1 MAASRRVVARE
12 HAALEARVIATRALH
27 YTSGSFPSEDRPAHV
42 RAGSAL
48 GWMGGR
54 IAVIQDDANFV
65 AFVDA
70 ESGEVDALALSAG
83 EGGNRCFDDAR
94 GNKAHKLDLEA
105 CIVHGSR
112 LIAFGSGSTARRE
125 RLVVVD
131 RLERRAE
138 LIDVGALYAA
148 LRARADFAGSELNIE
163 GAALLDGDRV
173 VLLQRGNG
181 APRGELLP
189 IDATVELSLDALV
202 GFVDRGGR
210 GTPPALG
217 TVTQFDLGAIDGVR
231 LTFTDAAAR
240 GNDLVFLAAAEAS
253 PDAVRDGPVAG
264 VALGVVDGA
273 GTARWT
279 RVRAMDGS
287 WFAAKAEGLLFD
299 RVRADR
305 AFAVVDADDPER
317 ATELVVLELRGF

>member
-1 MAASRRVVARE
+1 MARSRHVVARE
-12 HAALEARVIATRALH
+12 DAGLGARVIETRALH
-27 YTSGSFPSEDRPAHV
+27 YTSGGSPFEDRPAHV

-48 GWMGGR
+48 GWVGGR

-70 ESGEVDALALSAG
+70 ESGPVDALPLSAG
-83 EGGNRCFDDAR
+83 EGGVRCFDDAR

-112 LIAFGSGSTARRE
+112 LIAFGSGSTAKRE

-131 RLERRAE
+131 VHEQRAE
-138 LIDVGALYAA
+138 LIDAGTLYAA
-148 LRARADFAGSELNIE
+148 LRARTAFAGSELNIE
-163 GAALLDGDRV
+163 GAALLDGGRV

-181 APRGELLP
+181 AARGELLP
-189 IDATVELSLDALV
+189 IDATVELALDALLA
-202 GFVDRGGR
+202 FVECR
-210 GTPPALG
+210 GTRSPPALG

-240 GNDLVFLAAAEAS
+240 GGDLAFLAAAEAS
-253 PDAVRDGPVAG
+253 PDAVRDGPIAG
-264 VALGVVDGA
+264 VAIGVIDAA

-279 RVRAMDGS
+279 RLRADHDS

-299 RVRADR
+299 RLHADR

-317 ATELVVLELRGF
+317 ASELVVLELEGF

>member
-1 MAASRRVVARE
+1 MSTSRRVVARE
-12 HAALEARVIATRALH
+12 HASLLARVIETRALH
-27 YTSGSFPSEDRPAHV
+27 YTSGSSPSEDRPAHV

-48 GWMGGR
+48 GWLGGR

-65 AFVDA
+65 ALLEA
-70 ESGEVDALALSAG
+70 ESGRVDALTLSAG
-83 EGGNRCFDDAR
+83 EGGARCFDDAR

-112 LIAFGSGSTARRE
+112 LIVFGSGSTAKRE

-131 RLERRAE
+131 VPERRAE
-138 LIDVGALYAA
+138 LIDAGALYAA
-148 LRARADFAGSELNIE
+148 LRARSDFAGSELNIE
-163 GAALLDGDRV
+163 GAALLAGGRV

-181 APRGELLP
+181 AAQGELLP
-189 IDATVELSLDALV
+189 IDATVELEFDALLA
-202 GFVDRGGR
+202 FVERGGT
-210 GTPPALG
+210 GAPPALG

-240 GNDLVFLAAAEAS
+240 GGDLVFLAAAEAS

-264 VALGVVDGA
+264 VALGVFDGA

-279 RVRAMDGS
+279 RLRAEDGS

-299 RVRADR
+299 PIRADR

-317 ATELVVLELRGF
+317 ATELVVLELEGF

>member
-1 MAASRRVVARE
+1 MPTSRYVSARE
-12 HAALEARVIATRALH
+12 DTALRARVIETRALH
-27 YTSGSFPSEDRPAHV
+27 YTSGSSPSEDRPAHV

-48 GWMGGR
+48 GWFGGR

-65 AFVDA
+65 ALVEA
-70 ESGEVDALALSAG
+70 ESGRVDALTLSAG
-83 EGGNRCFDDAR
+83 EGGVRCFDDVR
-94 GNKAHKLDLEA
+94 GNKKHKLDLEA

-112 LIAFGSGSTARRE
+112 LIAFGSGSTGQRE

-131 RLERRAE
+131 LPELRAE
-138 LIDVGALYAA
+138 LIDAGSLYAA
-148 LRARADFAGSELNIE
+148 LRTRSDFAGSELNIE
-163 GAALLDGDRV
+163 GAALLDDDRV

-181 APRGELLP
+181 SARGELLP
-189 IDATVELSLDALV
+189 VDATVEIALSELLPYV
-202 GFVDRGGR
+202 ERGGT
-210 GTPPALG
+210 GALPALG

-231 LTFTDAAAR
+231 LTFTDAAAH

-253 PDAVRDGPVAG
+253 PDAIRDGPVAG
-264 VALGVVDGA
+264 VALGVVDAA

-279 RVRAMDGS
+279 RLRGEDGS

-305 AFAVVDADDPER
+305 AFAVVDADDPQR
-317 ATELVVLELRGF
+317 ATELIVLELEGF